1 MDGTQA
7 AADDL
12 VRPHLRGLPIYKMT
26 GSGNDFVMV
35 DGRASAPADWTAE
48 EVRALCARG
57 TGIGADGLVFVS
69 PGSEPGAV
77 RMVYLNS
84 DGSRAAMCGNAALC
98 STQLAVR
105 LGIAKGD
112 DIRLETDGGVYQSRC
127 ATGVSRAVLVL
138 PPVDPPVAVPDLKN
152 AQEAQV
158 ALLRVGVPHLVI
170 AVDEVDAVDLRTCG
184 SALRWD
190 PALGPEGANVNYI
203 SPGAKPSE
211 WRMRTYE
218 RGVEA
223 ETLACGTGAVAA
235 ACALDAWE
243 MATFPVTIVT
253 RSGRPLDVQARKLPS
268 GQYREVSL
276 TGEARLVFR
285 GVLV

>member
-1 MDGTQA
+1 
-7 AADDL
+7 
-12 VRPHLRGLPIYKMT
+12 MT

-35 DGRASAPADWTAE
+35 DGRGSTPADWTADD
-48 EVRALCARG
+48 VRAVCARG
-57 TGIGADGLVFVS
+57 TGIGADGLVFIS

-98 STQLAVR
+98 STHLATR
-105 LGIAKGD
+105 LGLVDGC
-112 DIRLETDGGVYQSRC
+112 DIRLETDDGVYQSRC
-127 ATGVSRAVLVL
+127 AASESRAVLIL
-138 PPVDPPVAVPDLKN
+138 PPVDPPVAVPDLEC
-152 AQEAQV
+152 AAEARV
-158 ALLRVGVPHLVI
+158 ALVHVGVPHLVL
-170 AVDEVDAVDLRTCG
+170 AVDDVDCVDLRTRG
-184 SALRWD
+184 PALRWD

-203 SPGAKPSE
+203 SPGSCPSE

-235 ACALDAWE
+235 ACALDAWG
-243 MATFPVTIVT
+243 MATLPVTIVT

-268 GQYREVSL
+268 GQYGEVSL

-285 GVLV
+285 GVLL